1 MNQWGPPLELKTPS
15 ADKDEGKDELDCGDT
30 SGSVAASP
38 GDTLP
43 GEMFTL
49 NNIKEE
55 PALET
60 IIVKQT
66 SNDSTNQYHDVS
78 ETEQTVA
85 GAIPIEKIMS
95 VTEEGSSVAMV
106 RDMLGVIKAGT
117 SVSSMSSKHWQ
128 LQLH

>member
-60 IIVKQT
+60 SKT
-66 SNDSTNQYHDVS
+66 STNQYHDVS